1 MTNLHGKVALIT
13 GSAHGIGKAIAERFA
28 SLGANIVVN
37 YSSDEKNA
45 LETVENIRK
54 QKVRAIAIKA
64 DITKV
69 AEIEALFSA
78 TIQEFGKLDI
88 VVANA
93 GREIVDLPIV
103 NATEAEFDRI
113 FAANDK
119 GAYFTLQNAAKHV
132 TDNGRIIYV
141 GSSSTVFALPTLGL
155 YGGSKMAP
163 RYWVEVLAKEIGHRG
178 VTVNSILPTA
188 IDGAGV
194 FTNPNENDSL
204 RKQIIASGV
213 MGRMG
218 TVNDVADAAEYF
230 VGHLSSFVS
239 GQHLLVTGGAAY

>member
-1 MTNLHGKVALIT
+1 MTDLRGKVALVT
-13 GSAHGIGKAIAERFA
+13 GSARGIGKAIAERFA

-45 LETVENIRK
+45 RETVENMRR
-54 QKVRAIAIKA
+54 QNVRAVAVKA

-69 AEIEALFSA
+69 AEIEALFSI
-78 TIQEFGKLDI
+78 TLQEFGKLDI

-103 NATEAEFDRI
+103 NATELDFDRI

-119 GAYFTLQNAAKHV
+119 GVYFTLQYAAKHV
-132 TDNGRIIYV
+132 ADNGRIIYV
-141 GSSSTVFALPTLGL
+141 GSSSTAFAIPSLGL

-178 VTVNSILPTA
+178 ITVNSILPTA

-194 FTNPNENDSL
+194 FTDSHANESL

-230 VGHLSSFVS
+230 AGHLSSFVS
-239 GQHLLVTGGAAY
+239 GQHLLLSGGAAY